1 MLNAI
6 RRFFDQHIAPDA
18 AAAPDE
24 HRLQVATAALLA
36 EVMRL
41 DGQAEPERRAVL
53 KAVQRR
59 FGLSDDEAATLVEL
73 AESEAREAVDYY
85 QFTSLI
91 NREFSAEQKVHIVE
105 LMWQVAY
112 ADATLSAH
120 EQHVMRKIAD
130 LLYVSHGDYIAAKLR
145 AKEQATRRRLEPR
158 VSQRIAT
165 ATTACA
171 GSPRDRRT
179 ARPRTRRSRRAR
191 A

>member
-6 RRFFDQHIAPDA
+6 RRYFDQHIATGADA
-18 AAAPDE
+18 GTDE

-41 DGQAEPERRAVL
+41 DGQAEPERLAVL
-53 KAVQRR
+53 NAVQRR
-59 FGLSDDEAATLVEL
+59 FGLTDDEAATLVQL

-105 LMWQVAY
+105 LLWQVVY

-120 EQHVMRKIAD
+120 ENHVMRKIAD

-145 AKEQATRRRLEPR
+145 AKEA
-158 VSQRIAT
+158 
-165 ATTACA
+165 A
-171 GSPRDRRT
+171 GG
-179 ARPRTRRSRRAR
+179 
-191 A
+191 